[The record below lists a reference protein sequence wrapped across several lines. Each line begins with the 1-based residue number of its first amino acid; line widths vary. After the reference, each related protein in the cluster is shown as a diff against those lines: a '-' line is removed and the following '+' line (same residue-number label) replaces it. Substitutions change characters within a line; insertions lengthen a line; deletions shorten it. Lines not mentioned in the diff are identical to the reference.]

1 MHKSMKKNA
10 VLNGLRNILNLL
22 FPLITFPYISKVL
35 QVEKL
40 GGYNF
45 SNSIVSYF
53 ILIAGLGIS
62 TYAIREG
69 VNYKDDKRQF
79 EQFVSE
85 IFTVNIYSMIFSYI
99 CLGVCL
105 LFLKYLRS
113 YSKLILLL
121 SLQIFFITLG
131 VEWIYA
137 IYEEYKYI
145 TIRSI
150 IFKLISIMLIFM
162 FVKSPND
169 INNYAAITVFSSAG
183 SSLLNLAHL
192 RKYCKLHFAQIKR
205 CLFHLKPILVIFA
218 SNVAIMIYVY
228 SDTTMLG
235 FQKNDYCVGIYSVSV
250 KVYMIVKNLLS
261 SVLLVTIPRISLFYG
276 QGMMCD
282 FKVIVQRVFEYI
294 SIVLIPCALGIFLLS
309 EEIVIFISDITYIK
323 AASSLRI
330 LSISL
335 LFCIIGWIYNQC
347 ILLPAKKERL
357 ILISTII
364 SAIVNVLLNYFLIP
378 IFDENAT
385 AITTMIS
392 ELIMLIMCMQ
402 YGKRICKIHIWTR
415 NLKTILLSCLP
426 IIFVCLSIDKY
437 ILELSNTFRL
447 FVAVGSS
454 IVVYT
459 LSMILMKNEAVIKIM
474 KQCIELIKTKR

>member
-1 MHKSMKKNA
+1 
-10 VLNGLRNILNLL
+10 
-22 FPLITFPYISKVL
+22 
-35 QVEKL
+35 
-40 GGYNF
+40 
-45 SNSIVSYF
+45 
-53 ILIAGLGIS
+53 
-62 TYAIREG
+62 
-69 VNYKDDKRQF
+69 
-79 EQFVSE
+79 
-85 IFTVNIYSMIFSYI
+85 
-99 CLGVCL
+99 
-105 LFLKYLRS
+105 
-113 YSKLILLL
+113 
-121 SLQIFFITLG
+121 
-131 VEWIYA
+131 
-137 IYEEYKYI
+137 
-145 TIRSI
+145 
-150 IFKLISIMLIFM
+150 
-162 FVKSPND
+162 
-169 INNYAAITVFSSAG
+169 
-183 SSLLNLAHL
+183 
-192 RKYCKLHFAQIKR
+192 
-205 CLFHLKPILVIFA
+205 
-218 SNVAIMIYVY
+218 
-228 SDTTMLG
+228 
-235 FQKNDYCVGIYSVSV
+235 
-250 KVYMIVKNLLS
+250 MIVKNLLS

-415 NLKTILLSCLP
+415 NLKTILLSC
-426 IIFVCLSIDKY
+426 FSIDKH